1 MSKRNLAWILA
12 IVLVAVLFW
21 HMPDTMAKR
30 KSFYKVF
37 GALVGIRAEIHKNY
51 VDQVTDQFLLE
62 GAIEGML
69 QGLDQ
74 FSTYVPQAQLD
85 VLDRQTSGTF
95 EGIGISLEWRNNIP
109 TVISPLENSPAF
121 RAGIRAGDQI
131 LKIDG
136 QPTKDMTLSQTVD
149 NLMGRL
155 GTRVTIEVR
164 REFTGQ
170 TEQITVTRDVVK
182 LRSVKGFVR
191 NPDGSWDYMLD
202 PAEALAYVRITG
214 FMENTAEE
222 LDAAFGQLQQNGA
235 RGLILDLRLNP
246 GGLLPEAVDIVD
258 RFLDQGVIVSTR
270 QRLKNQQIWHATKAN
285 TYPYLPMVVL
295 LNQYSAS
302 AAEIHAGALKDHHRA
317 TIVGVRS
324 YGKGSVQSL
333 IRLEDAQGAIKL
345 TTAYYYLPLGRNIHR
360 RENSEIWGVDPDVE
374 LALSAEQLVQIQKAR
389 RRSEIIQTETCPSRP
404 ATMPNQAVVVALP
417 VPLEIDP
424 QLEKAIEVLL
434 DKLAQQGE
442 PPSRPAA
449 KLTAI
454 KP

>member
-21 HMPDTMAKR
+21 HMPDTMAR
-30 KSFYKVF
+30 RQSFYEVF
-37 GALVGIRAEIHKNY
+37 SALVGIRAEIHKNY
-51 VDQVTDQFLLE
+51 VDQVTDQLLLE

-74 FSTYVPQAQLD
+74 FSTYVPQAQLEA
-85 VLDRQTSGTF
+85 LDRQTSGTF
-95 EGIGISLEWRNNIP
+95 EGIGITLEWRNNIP
-109 TVISPLENSPAF
+109 TVISPMENSPAF

-136 QPTKDMTLSQTVD
+136 QPTKDMTFSQTV
-149 NLMGRL
+149 NSLMGKL

-170 TEQITVTRDVVK
+170 VEQITVTRDLVK
-182 LRSVKGFVR
+182 LRTVKGFVR
-191 NPDGSWDYMLD
+191 NPDGSWDYILD
-202 PAEALAYVRITG
+202 RAEALAYVRITG

-222 LDAAFGQLQQNGA
+222 LDAAFEQLQQNRV

-246 GGLLPEAVDIVD
+246 GGLLPEAVDVVD
-258 RFLDQGVIVSTR
+258 RFLDHGVIVSTR
-270 QRLKNQQIWHATKAN
+270 QRLKSQQIWHATKAN

-302 AAEIHAGALKDHHRA
+302 AAEILAGALKDHNRA

-333 IRLEDAQGAIKL
+333 IRLKDAHGAIKL

-360 RENSEIWGVDPDVE
+360 RDNSEIWGVDPDVE
-374 LALSAEQLVQIQKAR
+374 LALSADQLVQVQKAR
-389 RRSEIIQTETCPSRP
+389 QQSEIIHTESYSSRP
-404 ATMPNQAVVVALP
+404 ATMDDQAVTVTLP
-417 VPLEIDP
+417 VPLEIDK

-434 DKLAQQGE
+434 DKLAQQDE
-442 PPSRPAA
+442 SHSKSAPE
-449 KLTAI
+449 LTAT